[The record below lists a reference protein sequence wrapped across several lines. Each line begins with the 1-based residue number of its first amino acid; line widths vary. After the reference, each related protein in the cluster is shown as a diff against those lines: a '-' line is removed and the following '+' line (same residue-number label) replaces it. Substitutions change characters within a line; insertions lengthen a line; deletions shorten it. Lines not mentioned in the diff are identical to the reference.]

1 MSTIIATQVGADAS
15 LAEIDENATVNQK
28 TDIINALA
36 TDIVMPNQALEQLPK
51 LDYGGLL
58 LAGSHGGF
66 EAKGSRTTVN
76 GSPGS
81 VVRKQIVVTG
91 NVVLSNMT
99 LVCEGN
105 TPAVVVRNNARL
117 ALNNCHIVKSDN
129 QQAVATDTYLL
140 METGSYAAFIGCV
153 FYGNQSNT
161 GALVYNQDAGAT
173 NRGSVVGCVNL
184 TDVAAA
190 PFVNISAAN
199 ILGVVP

>member
-1 MSTIIATQVGADAS
+1 MSKVVATQAPPDAS
-15 LAEIDENATVNQK
+15 LSEIDENATTNQK

-36 TDIVMPNQALEQLPK
+36 VDLVMPNQVLEQRQT
-51 LDYGGLL
+51 LDYGALL

-66 EAKGSRTTVN
+66 QAKGSRTTIN
-76 GSPGS
+76 GSPSS

-91 NVVLSNMT
+91 NVALSNLT
-99 LVCEGN
+99 LVCDGN
-105 TPAVVVRNNARL
+105 NPAVVVRNNARL
-117 ALNNCHIVKSDN
+117 ALNNCHIVKADGK
-129 QQAVATDTYLL
+129 QAAATDTYLL

-161 GALVYNQDAGAT
+161 GALVYNQDAGST

-184 TDVAAA
+184 TDVVAT
-190 PFVNISAAN
+190 PFVNIAAGN